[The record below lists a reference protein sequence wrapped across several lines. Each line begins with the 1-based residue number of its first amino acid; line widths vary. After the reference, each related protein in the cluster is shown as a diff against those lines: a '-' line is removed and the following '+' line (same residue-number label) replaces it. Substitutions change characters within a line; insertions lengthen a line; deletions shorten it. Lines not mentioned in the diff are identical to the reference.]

1 MTAGPPSGHTGGT
14 KWSQGH
20 PGGTMWPQDHPGG
33 IKWPQGYP
41 GGQCGHRT
49 TLVVLSGR
57 GAISVVLSGQMAT
70 LVKLSGIIVPP
81 RAHSCVHLGLP
92 SGLRPPKRNQSAT
105 WITQADLG
113 PSKWHWEDASECLW
127 GHPCGLR
134 SSKVALGPS
143 ECHLG
148 HPSGLRSTQ
157 MAWVRPRGTRE
168 PPGPRLAL

>member
-1 MTAGPPSGHTGGT
+1 MATLVALSGHRATLVGLCGHRTTLVALSGHRGT
-14 KWSQGH
+14 LV
-20 PGGTMWPQDHPGG
+20 
-33 IKWPQGYP
+33 
-41 GGQCGHRT
+41 GQCGHRT